1 MRRIFWKILL
11 SFWLAI
17 VVTGLTTGVIVTLYQ
32 DAQLASGGV
41 ETGDRPNGITDPIAR
56 TLSSGGKQLLIDI
69 ISPQLTKA
77 NETNKEPRMPVPLV
91 VDQNGKDLFDREV
104 SSSAWQEA
112 KQITEQSNNTPGVE
126 KVKLTDGEVFW
137 IYLIRRPPPFPYNIM
152 FELFHAPFFLLCM
165 AILTSLVFSNWL
177 ARSISRPI
185 ETLRDG
191 LKAVSKGDF
200 NINVSHKMGKRYDEF
215 AELGRDTDSMAEKLK
230 QLIDA
235 QRRLLHDV
243 SHDLRSPLARL
254 QLAIGLMRQKPEVT
268 EQMLQRIE
276 QECHRLDSLVGEVLT
291 LARMESG
298 VPQPKEDY
306 IDLIELLK
314 SLVDDA
320 QFEAKDSGS
329 VIQLQLDDAL
339 HEGIIIQSRGELLLR
354 AFDNL
359 IRNALQHAGRGC
371 RIEIEV
377 HQESDD
383 MLVIE
388 IADNGPGVA
397 DNNLTSIFQP
407 FFRSNNNPGDGLGL
421 AITKRAIEVHGGTIS
436 AHNRTTGGLC
446 MHVRLPCTVQL
457 D

>member
-11 SFWLAI
+11 SFWLVI
-17 VVTGLTTGVIVTLYQ
+17 LLSGIGTGIILTLYQ
-32 DAQLASGGV
+32 DAKTLYSVV
-41 ETGDRPNGITDPIAR
+41 EIGERPNGITDSVAR
-56 TLSSGGKQLLIDI
+56 TLQSGGKKLLSEI
-69 ISPQLTKA
+69 IKPQLSNNTETKA
-77 NETNKEPRMPVPLV
+77 PRMPVPFV
-91 VDQNGKDLFDREV
+91 VDKNGKDLFDRTINDK
-104 SSSAWQEA
+104 AWLEA
-112 KQITEQSNNTPGVE
+112 KRITENTNDTPGVE
-126 KVKLTDGEVFW
+126 KVTLEDGEVFW
-137 IYLIRRPPPFPYNIM
+137 IYLIRRPPPFPYNVI
-152 FELFHAPFFLLCM
+152 FELFDAPIFLFFM
-165 AILTSLVFSNWL
+165 IMLTSLLFSGRL
-177 ARSISRPI
+177 ALSISRPI

-200 NINVSHKMGKRYDEF
+200 DINVSKQIGKRYDEF

-329 VIQLQLDDAL
+329 VIQLQLDNAL

-371 RIEIEV
+371 HIDIEV
-377 HQESDD
+377 HQELDD

-397 DNNLTSIFQP
+397 DNNLASIFQP

-436 AHNRTTGGLC
+436 AYNRPTGGLC

>member
-11 SFWLAI
+11 SFWLVI
-17 VVTGLTTGVIVTLYQ
+17 LLSGIGTGIILTLYQ
-32 DAQLASGGV
+32 DAKTVYSVV
-41 ETGDRPNGITDPIAR
+41 EIGERPNGITDSVAR
-56 TLSSGGKQLLIDI
+56 TLQSGGKKLLSEI
-69 ISPQLTKA
+69 IKPQLSNNTETKA
-77 NETNKEPRMPVPLV
+77 PRMPVPFV
-91 VDQNGKDLFDREV
+91 VDKNGKDLFDRTINDK
-104 SSSAWQEA
+104 AWLEA
-112 KQITEQSNNTPGVE
+112 KRITENTNDTPGVE
-126 KVKLTDGEVFW
+126 KVTLEDGEVFW
-137 IYLIRRPPPFPYNIM
+137 IYLIRRPPPFPYNVI
-152 FELFHAPFFLLCM
+152 FELFDAPIFLFFM
-165 AILTSLVFSNWL
+165 IMLTSLLFSGRL
-177 ARSISRPI
+177 ALSISRPI

-200 NINVSHKMGKRYDEF
+200 DINVSKQIGKRYDEF

-329 VIQLQLDDAL
+329 VIQLQLDNAL

-371 RIEIEV
+371 HIDIEV
-377 HQESDD
+377 HQELDD

-397 DNNLTSIFQP
+397 DNNLASIFQP

-436 AHNRTTGGLC
+436 AYNRPTGGLC

>member
-1 MRRIFWKILL
+1 
-11 SFWLAI
+11 
-17 VVTGLTTGVIVTLYQ
+17 
-32 DAQLASGGV
+32 
-41 ETGDRPNGITDPIAR
+41 
-56 TLSSGGKQLLIDI
+56 
-69 ISPQLTKA
+69 
-77 NETNKEPRMPVPLV
+77 
-91 VDQNGKDLFDREV
+91 
-104 SSSAWQEA
+104 
-112 KQITEQSNNTPGVE
+112 
-126 KVKLTDGEVFW
+126 
-137 IYLIRRPPPFPYNIM
+137 
-152 FELFHAPFFLLCM
+152 
-165 AILTSLVFSNWL
+165 
-177 ARSISRPI
+177 
-185 ETLRDG
+185 
-191 LKAVSKGDF
+191 
-200 NINVSHKMGKRYDEF
+200 
-215 AELGRDTDSMAEKLK
+215 MAEKLK
-230 QLIDA
+230 QSIDA

-329 VIQLQLDDAL
+329 VIQLQLDNTL

-371 RIEIEV
+371 HIEIEV

-397 DNNLTSIFQP
+397 DNNLGSIFEP

-436 AHNRTTGGLC
+436 AYNRPTGGLC

>member
-11 SFWLAI
+11 SFWLVI
-17 VVTGLTTGVIVTLYQ
+17 LLSGIGTGIILTLYQ
-32 DAQLASGGV
+32 DAKTLYSVV
-41 ETGDRPNGITDPIAR
+41 EIGERPNGITDSVAR
-56 TLSSGGKQLLIDI
+56 TLQSGGKKLLSEI
-69 ISPQLTKA
+69 IKPQLSNNTEAKA
-77 NETNKEPRMPVPLV
+77 PRMPVPFV
-91 VDQNGKDLFDREV
+91 VDKNGKDLFDRTINDK
-104 SSSAWQEA
+104 AWLEA
-112 KQITEQSNNTPGVE
+112 KRITENTNDTPGVE
-126 KVKLTDGEVFW
+126 KVTLEDGEVFW
-137 IYLIRRPPPFPYNIM
+137 IYLIRRPPPFPYNVI
-152 FELFHAPFFLLCM
+152 FELFDAPIFLFFM
-165 AILTSLVFSNWL
+165 IMLTSLLFSSRL
-177 ARSISRPI
+177 ALSISRPI

-200 NINVSHKMGKRYDEF
+200 DINVSKQIGKRYDEF

-371 RIEIEV
+371 HIDIEV
-377 HQESDD
+377 HQELDD

-397 DNNLTSIFQP
+397 DNNLASIFQP

-436 AHNRTTGGLC
+436 AYNRPTGGLC

>member
-11 SFWLAI
+11 SFWLALLL
-17 VVTGLTTGVIVTLYQ
+17 TGIGTAAIVTLYQ
-32 DAQLASGGV
+32 DAKAVYSNL
-41 ETGDRPNGITDPIAR
+41 ETGDRPNGITESIAR
-56 TLSSGGKQLLIDI
+56 TMLSGGEKLLQDI
-69 ISPQLTKA
+69 VKPQNL
-77 NETNKEPRMPVPLV
+77 NINKDGTGGPPLPYV
-91 VDQNGKDLFDREV
+91 VDQQGKDVFERTINPKVL
-104 SSSAWQEA
+104 AEA
-112 KQITEQSNNTPGVE
+112 QRITEHEANTPGVE
-126 KVKLTDGEVFW
+126 KITLATGEVYW
-137 IYLIRRPPPFPYNIM
+137 IFMQRKPPPFPHNIM
-152 FELFHAPFFLLCM
+152 FELFDTPIFLFLM
-165 AILTSLVFSNWL
+165 IILTSLLFSSWL
-177 ARSISRPI
+177 ARSVSRPI

-191 LKAVSKGDF
+191 LKAVSQGNFD
-200 NINVSHKMGKRYDEF
+200 IHVSKKLGKRYDEF

-254 QLAIGLMRQKPEVT
+254 QLAIGLMRQKPDVT

-371 RIEIEV
+371 HIEIEV

-397 DNNLTSIFQP
+397 DNNLGSIFEP

-436 AHNRTTGGLC
+436 AYNRPTGGLC

>member
-11 SFWLAI
+11 SFWLALLVTCLGTASI
-17 VVTGLTTGVIVTLYQ
+17 VSLYQ
-32 DAQLASGGV
+32 DAKAAYGV
-41 ETGDRPNGITDPIAR
+41 LETGQRPNGMTDSTAR
-56 TLSSGGKQLLIDI
+56 TMLTGGKKLFIEI
-69 ISPQLTKA
+69 IKPQTV
-77 NETNKEPRMPVPLV
+77 NMNKEGSNIPPIPFV
-91 VDQNGKDLFDREV
+91 VDAQGNDVLGRTVNPKAL
-104 SSSAWQEA
+104 AEA
-112 KQITEQSNNTPGVE
+112 KQLTEQNANTPGVE
-126 KVKLTDGEVFW
+126 KVTLPNGEIYW
-137 IYLIRRPPPFPYNIM
+137 IFMLQGVPPFPHNI
-152 FELFHAPFFLLCM
+152 LFALFDAPVFLFLM
-165 AILTSLVFSNWL
+165 IILTSLLFSGWL
-177 ARSISRPI
+177 ARAVSRPI

-191 LKAVSKGDF
+191 LKAVSKGNFD
-200 NINVSHKMGKRYDEF
+200 INVSQKIGKRYDEF

-230 QLIDA
+230 LLIDA

-268 EQMLQRIE
+268 EQMLLRIE

-306 IDLIELLK
+306 IDLIELLR

-329 VIQLQLDDAL
+329 MIQLQLDNAL
-339 HEGIIIQSRGELLLR
+339 QEGIIIQSRGELLLR

-371 RIEIEV
+371 HIDIEV

-397 DNNLTSIFQP
+397 DNNLGAIFEP

-421 AITKRAIEVHGGTIS
+421 AITKRAIEAHSGTIV
-436 AHNRTTGGLC
+436 AYNRPTGGLC
-446 MHVRLPCTVQL
+446 MHVRLPCSVQL

>member
-1 MRRIFWKILL
+1 MRQIFWKILL
-11 SFWLAI
+11 SFWLALLI
-17 VVTGLTTGVIVTLYQ
+17 TGVGTAAIITLYQ
-32 DAQLASGGV
+32 DAKAAYGIV
-41 ETGDRPNGITDPIAR
+41 ETGPRPNGITDSFAR
-56 TLSSGGKQLLIDI
+56 TMMTGGKQLLIEI
-69 ISPQLTKA
+69 VKPQTV
-77 NETNKEPRMPVPLV
+77 NVNKDGSNMPPIPYV
-91 VDQNGKDLFDREV
+91 VDTQGKDVLDRTV
-104 SSSAWQEA
+104 NPKALAEA
-112 KQITEQSNNTPGVE
+112 KLITEREANTPGVE
-126 KVKLTDGEVFW
+126 KVTLPNGEVYW
-137 IYLIRRPPPFPYNIM
+137 IFMPQRPPPFPHNII
-152 FELFHAPFFLLCM
+152 FALFDAPVFLFLM
-165 AILTSLVFSNWL
+165 IMLTSLMFSGWL
-177 ARSISRPI
+177 ARSVSRPI

-200 NINVSHKMGKRYDEF
+200 DINVSQKMGKRYDEF

-329 VIQLQLDDAL
+329 VIQLQLDNAL

-371 RIEIEV
+371 HIDIEV
-377 HQESDD
+377 HQELDD

-397 DNNLTSIFQP
+397 DNNLASIFQP

-436 AHNRTTGGLC
+436 AYNRPTGGLC

>member
-11 SFWLAI
+11 SFWLVI
-17 VVTGLTTGVIVTLYQ
+17 LLSGIGTGIILTLYQ
-32 DAQLASGGV
+32 DAKTLYSVV
-41 ETGDRPNGITDPIAR
+41 EIGERPNGITDSVAR
-56 TLSSGGKQLLIDI
+56 TLQSGGKKLLSEI
-69 ISPQLTKA
+69 IKPQLSNNTETKA
-77 NETNKEPRMPVPLV
+77 PRMPVPFV
-91 VDQNGKDLFDREV
+91 VDKNGKDLFDRTINDK
-104 SSSAWQEA
+104 AWLEA
-112 KQITEQSNNTPGVE
+112 KRITENTNDTPGVE
-126 KVKLTDGEVFW
+126 KVTLEDGEVFW
-137 IYLIRRPPPFPYNIM
+137 IYLIRRPPPFPYNVI
-152 FELFHAPFFLLCM
+152 FELFDAPIFLFFM
-165 AILTSLVFSNWL
+165 IMLTSLLFSGRL
-177 ARSISRPI
+177 ALSISRPI

-200 NINVSHKMGKRYDEF
+200 DINVSKQIGKRYDEF

-371 RIEIEV
+371 HIDIEV
-377 HQESDD
+377 HQELDD

-397 DNNLTSIFQP
+397 DNNLASIFQP

-436 AHNRTTGGLC
+436 AYNRPTGGLC

>member
-11 SFWLAI
+11 SFWLVI
-17 VVTGLTTGVIVTLYQ
+17 LLSGIGTGIILTLYQ
-32 DAQLASGGV
+32 DAKTLYSVV
-41 ETGDRPNGITDPIAR
+41 EIGERPNGITDSVAR
-56 TLSSGGKQLLIDI
+56 TLQSGGKKLLSEI
-69 ISPQLTKA
+69 IKPQLSNNTEAKA
-77 NETNKEPRMPVPLV
+77 PRMPVPFV
-91 VDQNGKDLFDREV
+91 VDKNGKDLFDRTINDK
-104 SSSAWQEA
+104 AWLEA
-112 KQITEQSNNTPGVE
+112 KRITENTNDTPGVE
-126 KVKLTDGEVFW
+126 KVTLEDGEVFW
-137 IYLIRRPPPFPYNIM
+137 IYLIRRPPPFPYNVI
-152 FELFHAPFFLLCM
+152 FELFDAPIFLFFM
-165 AILTSLVFSNWL
+165 IMLTSLLFSGRL
-177 ARSISRPI
+177 ALSISRPI

-200 NINVSHKMGKRYDEF
+200 DINVSKQIGKRYDEF

-371 RIEIEV
+371 HIDIEV
-377 HQESDD
+377 HQELDD

-397 DNNLTSIFQP
+397 DNNLASIFQP

-436 AHNRTTGGLC
+436 AYNRPTGGLC
-446 MHVRLPCTVQL
+446 MHVRLPCTVQP

>member
-11 SFWLAI
+11 SFWLVI
-17 VVTGLTTGVIVTLYQ
+17 LLSGIGTGIILTLYQ
-32 DAQLASGGV
+32 DAKTLYSVV
-41 ETGDRPNGITDPIAR
+41 EIGERPNGITDSVAR
-56 TLSSGGKQLLIDI
+56 TLQSGGKKLLSEI
-69 ISPQLTKA
+69 IKPQLSNNTEAKA
-77 NETNKEPRMPVPLV
+77 PRMPVPFV
-91 VDQNGKDLFDREV
+91 VDKNGKDLFDRTINDK
-104 SSSAWQEA
+104 AWLEA
-112 KQITEQSNNTPGVE
+112 KRITENTNDTPGVE
-126 KVKLTDGEVFW
+126 KVTLEDGEVFW
-137 IYLIRRPPPFPYNIM
+137 IYLIRRPPPFPYNVI
-152 FELFHAPFFLLCM
+152 FELFDAPIFLFFM
-165 AILTSLVFSNWL
+165 IMLTSLLFSGRL
-177 ARSISRPI
+177 ALSISRPI

-200 NINVSHKMGKRYDEF
+200 DINVSKQIGKRYDEF

-371 RIEIEV
+371 HIDIEV
-377 HQESDD
+377 HQELDD

-397 DNNLTSIFQP
+397 DNNLASIFQP

-436 AHNRTTGGLC
+436 AYNRPTGGLC

>member
-11 SFWLAI
+11 SFWLVI
-17 VVTGLTTGVIVTLYQ
+17 LLSGIGTGIILTLYQ
-32 DAQLASGGV
+32 DAKTLYSVV
-41 ETGDRPNGITDPIAR
+41 EIGERPNGITDSVAR
-56 TLSSGGKQLLIDI
+56 TLQSGGKKLLSEI
-69 ISPQLTKA
+69 IKPQLSNNTEAKA
-77 NETNKEPRMPVPLV
+77 PRMPVPFV
-91 VDQNGKDLFDREV
+91 VDKNGKDLFDRTINDK
-104 SSSAWQEA
+104 AWLEA
-112 KQITEQSNNTPGVE
+112 KRITENTNDTPGVE
-126 KVKLTDGEVFW
+126 KVTLEDGEVFW
-137 IYLIRRPPPFPYNIM
+137 IYLIRRPPPFPYNVI
-152 FELFHAPFFLLCM
+152 FELFDAPIFLFFM
-165 AILTSLVFSNWL
+165 IMLTSLLFSSRL
-177 ARSISRPI
+177 ALSISRPI

-200 NINVSHKMGKRYDEF
+200 DINVSKQIGKRYDEF

-329 VIQLQLDDAL
+329 VIQLQLDNAL

-371 RIEIEV
+371 HIDIEV
-377 HQESDD
+377 HQELDD

-397 DNNLTSIFQP
+397 DNNLASIFQP

-436 AHNRTTGGLC
+436 AYNRPTGGLC

>member
-11 SFWLAI
+11 SFWLVI
-17 VVTGLTTGVIVTLYQ
+17 LLSGIGTGIILTLYQ
-32 DAQLASGGV
+32 DAKTLYSVV
-41 ETGDRPNGITDPIAR
+41 EIGERPNGITDSVAR
-56 TLSSGGKQLLIDI
+56 TLQSGGKKLLSEI
-69 ISPQLTKA
+69 IKPQLSNNTEAKA
-77 NETNKEPRMPVPLV
+77 PRMPVPFV
-91 VDQNGKDLFDREV
+91 VDKNGKDLFDRTINDK
-104 SSSAWQEA
+104 AWLEA
-112 KQITEQSNNTPGVE
+112 KRITENTNDTPGVE
-126 KVKLTDGEVFW
+126 KVTLEDGEVFW
-137 IYLIRRPPPFPYNIM
+137 IYLIRRPPPFPYNVI
-152 FELFHAPFFLLCM
+152 FELFDAPIFLFFM
-165 AILTSLVFSNWL
+165 IMLTSLLFSGRL
-177 ARSISRPI
+177 ALSISRPI

-200 NINVSHKMGKRYDEF
+200 DINVSKQIGKRYDEF

-371 RIEIEV
+371 HINIEV
-377 HQESDD
+377 HQELDD

-397 DNNLTSIFQP
+397 DNNLASIFQP

-436 AHNRTTGGLC
+436 AYNRPTGGLC

>member
-11 SFWLAI
+11 SFWLVI
-17 VVTGLTTGVIVTLYQ
+17 LLSGIGTGIILTLYQ
-32 DAQLASGGV
+32 DAKTLYSVV
-41 ETGDRPNGITDPIAR
+41 EIGERPNGITDSVAR
-56 TLSSGGKQLLIDI
+56 TLQSGGKKLLSEI
-69 ISPQLTKA
+69 IKPQLSNNTEAKA
-77 NETNKEPRMPVPLV
+77 PRMPVPFV
-91 VDQNGKDLFDREV
+91 VDKNGKDLFDRTINDK
-104 SSSAWQEA
+104 AWLEA
-112 KQITEQSNNTPGVE
+112 KRITENTNDTPGVE
-126 KVKLTDGEVFW
+126 KVTLEDGEVFW
-137 IYLIRRPPPFPYNIM
+137 IYLIRRPPPFPYNVI
-152 FELFHAPFFLLCM
+152 FELFDAPIFLFFM
-165 AILTSLVFSNWL
+165 IMLTSLLFSGRL
-177 ARSISRPI
+177 ALSISRPI

-200 NINVSHKMGKRYDEF
+200 DINVSKQIGKRYDEF

-329 VIQLQLDDAL
+329 VIQLQLDNAL

-371 RIEIEV
+371 HIDIEV
-377 HQESDD
+377 HQELDD

-397 DNNLTSIFQP
+397 DNNLASIFQP

-436 AHNRTTGGLC
+436 AYNRPTGGLC

>member
-17 VVTGLTTGVIVTLYQ
+17 LLSGIGTGIILTLYQ
-32 DAQLASGGV
+32 DAKTAYSVV
-41 ETGDRPNGITDPIAR
+41 EIGERPNGITDPVAR
-56 TLSSGGKQLLIDI
+56 TLQSGGKQLLSEI
-69 ISPQLTKA
+69 IKPQLFNNSGAKV
-77 NETNKEPRMPVPLV
+77 PRMPIPFV
-91 VDQNGKDLFDREV
+91 VDRNGKDLFDRTINDK
-104 SSSAWQEA
+104 AWLEA
-112 KQITEQSNNTPGVE
+112 KRITEKTNDTPGVE
-126 KVKLTDGEVFW
+126 KVTLADGEVFW
-137 IYLIRRPPPFPYNIM
+137 IYLIRRPPPFPYNVI
-152 FELFHAPFFLLCM
+152 FELFDAPIFLFFM
-165 AILTSLVFSNWL
+165 IMLTSLLFSSRL
-177 ARSISRPI
+177 ALSISRPI

-200 NINVSHKMGKRYDEF
+200 NINVSQKMGKRYDEF

-371 RIEIEV
+371 HIDIEV
-377 HQESDD
+377 HQELDD

-397 DNNLTSIFQP
+397 DNNLASIFQP

-436 AHNRTTGGLC
+436 AYNRPTGGLC
-446 MHVRLPCTVQL
+446 MHVRLPCSVQL

>member
-17 VVTGLTTGVIVTLYQ
+17 LLSGIGTGIIVTLYQ
-32 DAQLASGGV
+32 DAKTAYSVL
-41 ETGDRPNGITDPIAR
+41 ETGDRPNGITDSTAR
-56 TLSSGGKQLLIDI
+56 TLKSGGKTVLLEI
-69 ISPQLTKA
+69 IAPQLSEKA
-77 NETNKEPRMPVPLV
+77 NGNTPKMPIPFV
-91 VDQNGKDLFDREV
+91 VDKNGKDLFNRTINDK
-104 SSSAWQEA
+104 AWLEA
-112 KQITEQSNNTPGVE
+112 KRITEKTDNTPGVE
-126 KVKLTDGEVFW
+126 KVTLDNGEVFW
-137 IYLIRRPPPFPYNIM
+137 VFMIRRPPPFPYNVF
-152 FELFHAPFFLLCM
+152 FELFDAPIFLFIM
-165 AILTSLVFSNWL
+165 IMLTSLLFSSRL
-177 ARSISRPI
+177 AMSISRPI

-191 LKAVSKGDF
+191 LKAVSKGNFD
-200 NINVSHKMGKRYDEF
+200 INVSQKMGKRFDEF
-215 AELGRDTDSMAEKLK
+215 SELGRDTDFMADKLK

-306 IDLIELLK
+306 IDLIELLR

-320 QFEAKDSGS
+320 QFEARDSGS
-329 VIQLQLDDAL
+329 VIQLQLDNAL
-339 HEGIIIQSRGELLLR
+339 QEGIIIQSRGELLLR

-371 RIEIEV
+371 QIQIEI

-383 MLVIE
+383 IMVIE

-397 DNNLTSIFQP
+397 DNNLAAIFEP

-436 AHNRTTGGLC
+436 AYNRPAGGLC
-446 MHVRLPCTVQL
+446 MHVRLPCSVQL

>member
-11 SFWLAI
+11 SFWLALLL
-17 VVTGLTTGVIVTLYQ
+17 TGIGTAAMVTLYQ
-32 DAQLASGGV
+32 DAKAVYNAL
-41 ETGDRPNGITDPIAR
+41 ETGDRPNGMTESVAR
-56 TLSSGGKQLLIDI
+56 TMMSGGKKLLEEIVK
-69 ISPQLTKA
+69 PQ
-77 NETNKEPRMPVPLV
+77 NINKQDAGPPLPFV
-91 VDQNGKDLFDREV
+91 VDMQGKDIFDRV
-104 SSSAWQEA
+104 VNPKALAEA
-112 KQITEQSNNTPGVE
+112 RKITEHQANTPGVE
-126 KVKLTDGEVFW
+126 KITLTTGEVYW
-137 IYLIRRPPPFPYNIM
+137 IFMQRQPPPFPHNVM
-152 FELFHAPFFLLCM
+152 FELFDTPVLLFLM
-165 AILTSLVFSNWL
+165 VILTSLLFSSWL
-177 ARSISRPI
+177 ARSVSRPI

-200 NINVSHKMGKRYDEF
+200 NINVRQQMGKRYDEF
-215 AELGRDTDSMAEKLK
+215 AELGQDTDSMAEKLK
-230 QLIDA
+230 LLIEA

-268 EQMLQRIE
+268 EQMLLRIE

-306 IDLIELLK
+306 IDLIELLR

-329 VIQLQLDDAL
+329 LIQLQLDNAL
-339 HEGIIIQSRGELLLR
+339 QEGIIIQSRGELLLR

-371 RIEIEV
+371 QIDIEV
-377 HQESDD
+377 HQESNDI
-383 MLVIE
+383 LVIE

-397 DNNLTSIFQP
+397 DNNLVAIFEP

-421 AITKRAIEVHGGTIS
+421 AITKRAIEAHGGSIS
-436 AHNRTTGGLC
+436 AYNRATGGLC

>member
-11 SFWLAI
+11 SFWLSLLVTAI
-17 VVTGLTTGVIVTLYQ
+17 GTATIVMLYQ
-32 DAQLASGGV
+32 DARSAYSVL
-41 ETGDRPNGITDPIAR
+41 ETGERPNGITDSVAR
-56 TLSSGGKQLLIDI
+56 TLTTGGPELLIKI
-69 ISPQLTKA
+69 IQPQLSGKKDKNA
-77 NETNKEPRMPVPLV
+77 LPPPLPFIIN
-91 VDQNGKDLFDREV
+91 QKGKDLFDRTVNEK
-104 SSSAWQEA
+104 SLQEA
-112 KQITEQSNNTPGVE
+112 KRITDKEANTPGVE
-126 KVKLTDGEVFW
+126 KVTLSNGDTYW
-137 IYLIRRPPPFPYNIM
+137 IFMQHRPPPFPYNVM
-152 FELFHAPFFLLCM
+152 FDLIDAPLFLLLM
-165 AILTSLVFSNWL
+165 AILTSLLFSGWL

-191 LKAVSKGDF
+191 LKAVSKGNFD
-200 NINVSHKMGKRYDEF
+200 IKVTQKMGKRYDEF
-215 AELGRDTDSMAEKLK
+215 AELGQDTDSMASKLK

-291 LARMESG
+291 LARMESD

-320 QFEAKDSGS
+320 QFEAKDSGNI
-329 VIQLQLDDAL
+329 IQLQLDESL
-339 HEGIIIQSRGELLLR
+339 QEGIIIQSRGELLLR

-371 RIEIEV
+371 LIEIEI
-377 HQESDD
+377 HQESDE
-383 MLVIE
+383 MLVID

-397 DNNLTSIFQP
+397 ENNLASIFLP

-436 AHNRTTGGLC
+436 AYNRATGGLC
-446 MHVRLPCTVQL
+446 MHVRLPCSVQL